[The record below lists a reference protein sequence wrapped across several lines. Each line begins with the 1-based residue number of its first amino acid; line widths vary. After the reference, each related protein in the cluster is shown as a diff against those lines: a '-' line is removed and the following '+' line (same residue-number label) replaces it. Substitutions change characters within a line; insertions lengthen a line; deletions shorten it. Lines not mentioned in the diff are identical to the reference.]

1 MTSITENIAS
11 LRQCIRGFEHK
22 YDRRE
27 GAVKLLP
34 VSKRHNPENMRQAA
48 EAGIKDFG
56 ENYLQEATQKMAL
69 LADLELCWHF
79 IGPIQANKTRGIA
92 KHFDWVHSVDREKI
106 AQRLNDQRPDH
117 CPPLNV
123 CAQVNLSAEASKFG
137 TDFEN
142 IEALCN
148 TIEALPRLRL
158 RGLMTIPAPLPD
170 LQSQRDCFRQL
181 TEVYTELRQ
190 RWPSMDTL
198 SMGMSNDFEAAIAE
212 GSTLVRLG
220 TAIFGPR
227 P

>member
-1 MTSITENIAS
+1 MTSIAENIAS
-11 LRQCIRGFEHK
+11 LRQCIRGFELK
-22 YDRRE
+22 YDRPE
-27 GAVKLLP
+27 GAVKLLA
-34 VSKRHNPENMRQAA
+34 VSKRHNPENIRQAA

-56 ENYLQEATQKMAL
+56 ENYLQEANQKMAL

-92 KHFDWVHSVDREKI
+92 EHFDWVHSVDREKI
-106 AQRLNDQRPDH
+106 AQRLNDQRPDQ

-123 CAQVNLSAEASKFG
+123 CAQVNQSAEASKSG

-158 RGLMTIPAPLPD
+158 RGLMTIPAPLSD

-181 TEVYTELRQ
+181 TVVYRELRQ

-198 SMGMSNDFEAAIAE
+198 SMGMSNDLEAAIAE